1 MLNGLLLID
10 KPILF
15 TSHDVVDVVRRV
27 LGERRVGHAG
37 TLDPMAT
44 GLLIMMIGPSTSL
57 FDQLSGDD
65 KSYQGVMTLGYATAT
80 QDTEGIITGSGD
92 PDGITE
98 ADIVKRFGE
107 FIGTSEQQAPL
118 YSAAKSKGRKG
129 YEAARRGLGA
139 TFTPPVKQIRV
150 SELRLD
156 AFSAPDAFFTCRV
169 SRGTYIRTLVSDI
182 GAKLGVPATLTS
194 LRRTSCGLFDI
205 SGAVTL
211 NALKEMSP
219 EETSRHL
226 ERQLE
231 AAAPKLRR

>member
-44 GLLIMMIGPSTSL
+44 GLLVVMVGPSTSL
-57 FDQLSGDD
+57 FDRLSGDD
-65 KSYQGVMTLGYATAT
+65 KTYQGVMTLGYSTAT
-80 QDTEGIITGSGD
+80 QDAEGMITGSGD
-92 PDGITE
+92 PDAVTE
-98 ADIVKRFGE
+98 AAVLEQFRS
-107 FIGTSEQQAPL
+107 FIGESLQQAPL

-129 YEAARRGLGA
+129 YEAARRGLSA
-139 TFTPPVKQIRV
+139 TFVPPSKQIHVR
-150 SELRLD
+150 ELRLD
-156 AFSAPDAFFTCRV
+156 AFSPPDAFFTCRV

-182 GAKLGVPATLTS
+182 GVKLGVPATLTS
-194 LRRTSCGLFDI
+194 LRRTSCGPFDI

-211 NALKEMSP
+211 QTLKAMGP
-219 EETSRHL
+219 EETARHL
-226 ERQLE
+226 ERQLA
-231 AAAPKLRR
+231 AAAPKLRP